1 MAFIGIDLG
10 TTTCEA
16 AVFRGGKTQMLR
28 DEAGNEIVKSVVG
41 LHHKTKELVFG
52 DLAASQ
58 LALHPEL
65 SITEIKRKMGTDE
78 ITRLGDK
85 DYRPEEISGLLL
97 RKIKD
102 YAGAHLGEEVTRA
115 VITVPAN
122 FNDRQRS
129 ATKIAGEY
137 AGLIVERIINEP
149 TAAALAFGI
158 ESTDEGILMVYDL
171 GGGTFD
177 VTILEYAGGVLD
189 VKASAG
195 DNHLGGQDFDRQL
208 AELIVNRFKSEEGVD
223 LSEDSQALARV
234 VESAAEAKKELSFS
248 TATSVNLPFIA
259 SRDGKPLSLEVEITR
274 SEFEDL
280 ITPHL
285 ERTEKAMDKALREA
299 GIQISDVDIVLLV
312 GGSTRIPA
320 VKELVEK
327 KTGKAP
333 RSDVD
338 PDRAVAIGA
347 AIQASIIDGDSDT
360 IIMDICPLSLGTSVV
375 TTINGQ
381 YVNGVYSE
389 VLPANTPQL
398 KACSET
404 YNTVADDQEVVM
416 VDIYQK
422 DSLSDSIWC
431 RDHTLLHSK
440 EVEGL
445 TPMPAGKEAVKLT
458 YTYNLNGI
466 LDVEV
471 TVVSTGTSERF
482 SVETDLKG
490 QVDTANIDDLWE
502 KSEKGARVRATI
514 HTAEKKIKELGGHQ
528 ALEDSVAK
536 LKTAVVEGNDAAID
550 RLDEQITD
558 IVFDLE

>member
-10 TTTCEA
+10 TTTSEA
-16 AVFRGGKTQMLR
+16 AVFRNGKTQMLR

-41 LHHKTKELVFG
+41 LHHKTKELIFS

-65 SITEIKRKMGTDE
+65 SVTEIKRKMGTDE
-78 ITRLGDK
+78 ITLLGNK
-85 DYRPEEISGLLL
+85 EYRPEEISGLLL
-97 RKIKD
+97 RKIKE

-129 ATKIAGEY
+129 ATKVAGEH
-137 AGLIVERIINEP
+137 AGLIVERIVNEP
-149 TAAALAFGI
+149 TAAALAFGV
-158 ESTDEGILMVYDL
+158 ESTDEGTVLVYDL

-177 VTILEYAGGVLD
+177 VTVMDYTGGVLD

-195 DNHLGGQDFDRQL
+195 DNRLGGQDFDRLL
-208 AELIVNRFKSEEGVD
+208 ANVIVCRFKDEEGVD
-223 LSEDSQALARV
+223 LTEDPQAMARLT
-234 VESAAEAKKELSFS
+234 ESASEAKKELSFS
-248 TATSVNLPFIA
+248 TATTVNLPFIA

-274 SEFEDL
+274 AEFEEM
-280 ITPHL
+280 IASHL
-285 ERTEKAMDKALREA
+285 EKTEKAIDKALREA
-299 GIQISDVDIVLLV
+299 SIDISDIDIVLLV

-320 VKELVEK
+320 VRDLVEK

-333 RSDVD
+333 RTDVD

-347 AIQASIIDGDSDT
+347 SIQASIIDGESDT
-360 IIMDICPLSLGTSVV
+360 IIMDVCPLSLGTSVV
-375 TTINGQ
+375 TTVNGQ
-381 YVNGVYSE
+381 YVDGVYSE
-389 VLPANTPQL
+389 VLPANTALL

-404 YNTVADDQEVVM
+404 YNTVTDDQDVVR
-416 VDIYQK
+416 VDVYQK

-431 RDHTLLHSK
+431 RDHTPLQEK
-440 EVEGL
+440 EIGGL
-445 TPMPAGKEAVKLT
+445 TPLPAGQETIKLT

-471 TVVSTGTSERF
+471 TVASTGISEHF
-482 SVETDLKG
+482 SVETDIKG
-490 QVDTANIDDLWE
+490 QVDTANIDKLWE
-502 KSEKGARVRATI
+502 QSEKGARVRATI
-514 HTAEKKIKELGGHQ
+514 YTAEKKIKELGNHQ
-528 ALEDSVAK
+528 QLEDCVAQ
-536 LKTAVVEGNDAAID
+536 LKAAVVGANDAEIN